1 MMKNLALIFV
11 IGAAACA
18 NDPAP
23 AGNCG
28 TEQLQMTGAFSVDT
42 QSAAVLTVNNVV
54 IGVGGLGAGATTS
67 YALSLQD
74 PLHGELATAG
84 VHDVASANLKYL
96 SSPASANCQTA
107 GECTGFVATT
117 GMFEIESE
125 TPYRASFTLG
135 ELHAYDGSSSTLGA
149 AIAGEVTGCVAA
161 AP

>member
-1 MMKNLALIFV
+1 MMKTFALIFALS
-11 IGAAACA
+11 ITACA

-23 AGNCG
+23 SGKCG
-28 TEQLQMTGAFSVDT
+28 TEQLQMSGAFSVDT
-42 QSAAVLTVNNVV
+42 PSAAVLSVNNVV

-67 YALSLQD
+67 YALSLED

-96 SSPASANCQTA
+96 SAPASANCQTA
-107 GECTGFVATT
+107 GQCTGFVATT

-135 ELHAYDGSSSTLGA
+135 DLHAYDGSSSALGA